1 VSQQRL
7 SGRDYKHKRRTGF
20 GLDLAQ
26 ISVFAI
32 GLAAG
37 LAVAGLI
44 YIADH
49 HAPDSPPETSRPTP
63 RKSGIGDPGA
73 AGAGGVG
80 GIGAAGAAAGAGG
93 TDAATGATG
102 SDGKYDFY
110 QMLPKFEVVVPEKE
124 RGTRV
129 APAAQVDRPGIYFLQ
144 VGSYRDENVAE
155 RIHAQLGKLGIDATV
170 QRVAVDTDVWHRVR
184 IGPIKDLA
192 QLNRLRQQL
201 HASDLDSLVIRVDQ

>member
-1 VSQQRL
+1 MSGQRL
-7 SGRDYKHKRRTGF
+7 TGRDYKHKRRASF

-26 ISVFAI
+26 LSVFAI

-37 LAVAGLI
+37 LCVAGLI

-49 HAPDSPPETSRPTP
+49 HASETVPEVPHPTP
-63 RKSGIGDPGA
+63 HKGAGD
-73 AGAGGVG
+73 AGAGA
-80 GIGAAGAAAGAGG
+80 GADPAAAAAGGE
-93 TDAATGATG
+93 
-102 SDGKYDFY
+102 GKYDFY

-129 APAAQVDRPGIYFLQ
+129 APAAQIDRPGIYFLQ
-144 VGSYRDENVAE
+144 VGSYRDADVAE
-155 RIHAQLGKLGIDATV
+155 RVHAQLGKLGIEATV

-192 QLNRLRQQL
+192 LLNRLRQQL
-201 HASDLDSLVIRVDQ
+201 QASDLDSLVIRVDQ

>member
-1 VSQQRL
+1 VSRQRL
-7 SGRDYKHKRRTGF
+7 TGRDYKHKRRTSF

-26 ISVFAI
+26 LSVFAI

-37 LAVAGLI
+37 LSVAGLI

-49 HAPDSPPETSRPTP
+49 HASDSTPEASRPTP
-63 RKSGIGDPGA
+63 RKSGIGDPGVAGPAGAVGGSA
-73 AGAGGVG
+73 AG
-80 GIGAAGAAAGAGG
+80 GAAG
-93 TDAATGATG
+93 
-102 SDGKYDFY
+102 SEGKYDFY

-124 RGTRV
+124 RGSRV

-144 VGSYRDENVAE
+144 VGSYRDETVAE

>member
-1 VSQQRL
+1 MSQQRL

-26 ISVFAI
+26 LSVFSI

-49 HAPDSPPETSRPTP
+49 HASDSPQESSRPTP

-73 AGAGGVG
+73 AGVA
-80 GIGAAGAAAGAGG
+80 GAAGGSGTDAAAGAL
-93 TDAATGATG
+93 G

-124 RGTRV
+124 RGSRV

-144 VGSYRDENVAE
+144 VGSYRDVDVAE

>member
-1 VSQQRL
+1 MSRQRL
-7 SGRDYKHKRRTGF
+7 TGRDYKHKRRTSF

-26 ISVFAI
+26 LSVFGI

-44 YIADH
+44 YVADH
-49 HAPDSPPETSRPTP
+49 HASDSPPEASRPTP

-73 AGAGGVG
+73 AGVAGVASARGTE
-80 GIGAAGAAAGAGG
+80 AA
-93 TDAATGATG
+93 TAATG
-102 SDGKYDFY
+102 SEGKYDFY

-124 RGTRV
+124 RGSRV

-144 VGSYRDENVAE
+144 VGSYRDDTVAE

>member
-1 VSQQRL
+1 VSGQRL
-7 SGRDYKHKRRTGF
+7 TGRDYKHKRRSSF
-20 GLDLAQ
+20 GMDLAQ
-26 ISVFAI
+26 LSVFAI

-37 LAVAGLI
+37 LCVAGLI

-49 HAPDSPPETSRPTP
+49 HAPEAPPEATRPTP
-63 RKSGIGDPGA
+63 HKRGTGDA
-73 AGAGGVG
+73 S
-80 GIGAAGAAAGAGG
+80 AAAGSGADPA
-93 TDAATGATG
+93 TAAT
-102 SDGKYDFY
+102 SSEGKYDFY

-129 APAAQVDRPGIYFLQ
+129 APAAQIDRPGIYFLQ
-144 VGSYRDENVAE
+144 VGSYRDVDVAE
-155 RIHAQLGKLGIDATV
+155 RVHAQLGKLGIDATV

-201 HASDLDSLVIRVDQ
+201 QASDLDSLVIRVDQ

>member
-1 VSQQRL
+1 VSRQRL
-7 SGRDYKHKRRTGF
+7 TGRDYKHKRRTSF

-26 ISVFAI
+26 LSVFAI
-32 GLAAG
+32 GL
-37 LAVAGLI
+37 VAGLCVAGLV

-49 HAPDSPPETSRPTP
+49 HASDSPAEAARPTP
-63 RKSGIGDPGA
+63 RKSGIGDPAA
-73 AGAGGVG
+73 AGVAGVAGGSG
-80 GIGAAGAAAGAGG
+80 SGAAAG
-93 TDAATGATG
+93 
-102 SDGKYDFY
+102 SEGKYDFY

-124 RGTRV
+124 RGSRV